1 MSRTSLVLV
10 LAFAFAAACGHKPP
24 TGGGGGGGP
33 EPIGNTGE
41 PGTVGP
47 HEVMA
52 TLERTACYGTC
63 PMYKLTIYR
72 DGSVEY
78 EGEEFVKIQGKATG
92 QITPADVTQLDQL
105 FTGAH
110 YFDLNDAYTDYDVTD
125 NPSAKTSYSSG
136 GKTKTIDHY
145 YGDSDAP
152 GVLVTIEDGIDTIV
166 HVEQF
171 IGTEQERQQNQYYRH

>member
-1 MSRTSLVLV
+1 MSRPRLV
-10 LAFAFAAACGHKPP
+10 LAFASALAFAAACGHKPP
-24 TGGGGGGGP
+24 TGGGGTP
-33 EPIGNTGE
+33 EPIGNTGD
-41 PGTVGP
+41 GAAVGP

-63 PMYKLTIYR
+63 PMYSLTVYR
-72 DGSVEY
+72 DGTVEY
-78 EGEEFVKIQGKATG
+78 NGEQFVKTQGKATG
-92 QITPADVTQLDQL
+92 QITPAEVTQLDDL
-105 FTGAH
+105 FTNAH
-110 YFDLNDAYTDYDVTD
+110 YFDLKDAYTDYDVTD

-152 GVLVTIEDGIDTIV
+152 EVLSTIEDGIDKIV

-171 IGTEQERQQNQYYRH
+171 IGTEQEREHNQSYRH